1 MIKKVVIKALYNN
14 SLGFFSF
21 KFFSLFF
28 KNKQNWKKE
37 LSFFCWYFF
46 VVLVKKNWII
56 KGYIAVKTGFLYF
69 LGGGGI
75 GFFGSIF
82 WCVSSDENPKLFDE
96 QVFFLVCFLDEKI
109 SWPQVSVLVVVAVFF
124 HILECVHLKKNTEQD
139 DKENYIKMI
148 RRGEIRRPIIRR
160 ILLLLKILHL
170 MLVII
175 CVSIL
180 FFWNWWFHPC
190 FWFFNFCGNICWRG
204 KNMSWGDFILHK
216 GGELLVEEEGGS
228 CCVAN
233 ANFFSLIYSAAGGAS
248 PASASSVV
256 ASEVQRVKLSRKSCM
271 INVESL

>member
-21 KFFSLFF
+21 KFFPFF
-28 KNKQNWKKE
+28 LRINKTEKRNY
-37 LSFFCWYFF
+37 LFFCWYFF

-109 SWPQVSVLVVVAVFF
+109 SWPQVSVLVVVVAAVFF
-124 HILECVHLKKNTEQD
+124 IYLNVCIKKNTEQD

-175 CVSIL
+175 VCVSIL
-180 FFWNWWFHPC
+180 FFF
-190 FWFFNFCGNICWRG
+190 GIG
-204 KNMSWGDFILHK
+204 GGSFIL
-216 GGELLVEEEGGS
+216 V
-228 CCVAN
+228 
-233 ANFFSLIYSAAGGAS
+233 FDF
-248 PASASSVV
+248 
-256 ASEVQRVKLSRKSCM
+256 
-271 INVESL
+271 

>member
-21 KFFSLFF
+21 KFFPFFLRINKTEKRNYLF
-28 KNKQNWKKE
+28 
-37 LSFFCWYFF
+37 FFCWYFF

-109 SWPQVSVLVVVAVFF
+109 SWPQVSVLVVVVAVFF
-124 HILECVHLKKNTEQD
+124 IYLNVCIKKNTEQD

-175 CVSIL
+175 VCVSIL
-180 FFWNWWFHPC
+180 FFFWNWW
-190 FWFFNFCGNICWRG
+190 W
-204 KNMSWGDFILHK
+204 
-216 GGELLVEEEGGS
+216 
-228 CCVAN
+228 
-233 ANFFSLIYSAAGGAS
+233 
-248 PASASSVV
+248 
-256 ASEVQRVKLSRKSCM
+256 
-271 INVESL
+271 

>member
-1 MIKKVVIKALYNN
+1 M
-14 SLGFFSF
+14 
-21 KFFSLFF
+21 
-28 KNKQNWKKE
+28 
-37 LSFFCWYFF
+37 
-46 VVLVKKNWII
+46 
-56 KGYIAVKTGFLYF
+56 YF

-180 FFWNWWFHPC
+180 FFLELVVVVSSLFLIFQFLWKYLLERKKHV
-190 FWFFNFCGNICWRG
+190 
-204 KNMSWGDFILHK
+204 MGDFILHK
-216 GGELLVEEEGGS
+216 GG
-228 CCVAN
+228 
-233 ANFFSLIYSAAGGAS
+233 
-248 PASASSVV
+248 
-256 ASEVQRVKLSRKSCM
+256 
-271 INVESL
+271 

>member
-204 KNMSWGDFILHK
+204 KNMSWGISFYIREDSCWWRRK
-216 GGELLVEEEGGS
+216 GALV
-228 CCVAN
+228 VWPM
-233 ANFFSLIYSAAGGAS
+233 LIF
-248 PASASSVV
+248 
-256 ASEVQRVKLSRKSCM
+256 
-271 INVESL
+271 

>member
-21 KFFSLFF
+21 KFFSLFLRI
-28 KNKQNWKKE
+28 NKTEKRNY
-37 LSFFCWYFF
+37 LFFCWYFF

-124 HILECVHLKKNTEQD
+124 HILECVHLKKKTLN
-139 DKENYIKMI
+139 KMT
-148 RRGEIRRPIIRR
+148 RKII
-160 ILLLLKILHL
+160 
-170 MLVII
+170 
-175 CVSIL
+175 
-180 FFWNWWFHPC
+180 
-190 FWFFNFCGNICWRG
+190 
-204 KNMSWGDFILHK
+204 
-216 GGELLVEEEGGS
+216 
-228 CCVAN
+228 
-233 ANFFSLIYSAAGGAS
+233 
-248 PASASSVV
+248 
-256 ASEVQRVKLSRKSCM
+256 
-271 INVESL
+271 

>member
-1 MIKKVVIKALYNN
+1 M
-14 SLGFFSF
+14 
-21 KFFSLFF
+21 
-28 KNKQNWKKE
+28 
-37 LSFFCWYFF
+37 
-46 VVLVKKNWII
+46 
-56 KGYIAVKTGFLYF
+56 YF

-82 WCVSSDENPKLFDE
+82 WCASSDENPKLFDE

-180 FFWNWWFHPC
+180 FFLELVVSSLFLIFQFLWKYLLERKKHV
-190 FWFFNFCGNICWRG
+190 
-204 KNMSWGDFILHK
+204 MGDFILHK

-233 ANFFSLIYSAAGGAS
+233 ASFFSLIYSAAGGAS